1 MAGYNENFESWV
13 SAGTTYDTYYIKFN
27 ELSAAAYKWGDYIIE
42 DSTVIIAAPAGG
54 VSSAIETVLV
64 AALGAATDETAGT
77 PTPDPLVP

>member
-1 MAGYNENFESWV
+1 MRTLSLGYLTEQLTIL
-13 SAGTTYDTYYIKFN
+13 TTSSLTHWIN
-27 ELSAAAYKWGDYIIE
+27 QLISGVIIHE

-54 VSSAIETVLV
+54 VASAIETVLV